1 LYWAATKKKRR
12 CFLRLNVTFYVFYG
26 KFLNFLQHERL
37 QYREHIHL
45 KKVANAFCV
54 HCSKTVEEAVVIL
67 FFLNLV
73 QITFIL
79 LVMCVYS
86 IFRGGGDGVQRYF
99 QQYFS
104 YIVAVFYI
112 YNVDVNNN
120 LIKLVKQSTKIIID
134 LISTFTCIGVD
145 WQMSS

>member
-1 LYWAATKKKRR
+1 
-12 CFLRLNVTFYVFYG
+12 
-26 KFLNFLQHERL
+26 
-37 QYREHIHL
+37 
-45 KKVANAFCV
+45 
-54 HCSKTVEEAVVIL
+54 
-67 FFLNLV
+67 
-73 QITFIL
+73 
-79 LVMCVYS
+79 MCVYS

-145 WQMSS
+145 